1 MLRDVRRAE
10 KGKEIPELLAVFG
23 PDTGEASAHAGAL
36 VVGDARLLALP
47 VRSFRGTFA
56 YVTSPLLLELARR
69 DLGRSDLRLPS
80 FAPGRGARCVGTDC
94 VCLHD
99 RKIYLE
105 DLDLPAQ
112 PSPELVAWAR
122 LLAPLA
128 SPGEDVFTK
137 RFLAVDDDTMSFL
150 METATQLDARV
161 RLDPNTRTV
170 AEGALWLEESL
181 PAETL
186 LLGLLA
192 ADRSR
197 RNGHAMS
204 PEDILGFALPSEQVL
219 QFGGKA
225 TVGRGRCRIV
235 PIPTSAGGGG
245 RRAPCCAIRRA
256 PGSPTRER
264 LRCRKASGRTI
275 RTRCSLSAPTSCGW
289 GCSRRSPRCSG

>member
-1 MLRDVRRAE
+1 MLSRPFLLHALSPLHAGTGQAAGIVDLPIARMKATGIPYLPGSSIKGVLRDARRENGAE
-10 KGKEIPELLAVFG
+10 SERLKAVFG
-23 PDTGEASAHAGAL
+23 PETDKAGEHAGAL

-69 DLGRSDLRLPS
+69 DLGRSDLKLPA
-80 FAPGRGARCVGTDC
+80 FASRPGARYVDSHC
-94 VCLHD
+94 VCVHNG
-99 RKIYLE
+99 KVYLE

-112 PSPELVAWAR
+112 PSQELAAWAK

-128 SPGEDVFTK
+128 SPGEDLFTK

-161 RLDPNTRTV
+161 RLDPQTRTV
-170 AEGALWLEESL
+170 AEKALWLEESL

-186 LLGLLA
+186 LFGLLA

-197 RNGHAMS
+197 RNGLTMS
-204 PEDILGFALPSEQVL
+204 PEAVLGLALPAEQVL

-235 PIPTSAGGGG
+235 PIPVAAGGGG
-245 RRAPCCAIRRA
+245 R
-256 PGSPTRER
+256 
-264 LRCRKASGRTI
+264 
-275 RTRCSLSAPTSCGW
+275 
-289 GCSRRSPRCSG
+289 